1 MTRTTALTEIHTFLF
16 ADTTLAA
23 ALSNGIYYGRA
34 PVTST
39 WPQLVYFDVTETT
52 GYQVDYNTVTVQFSL
67 WSTDRFQALSL
78 IERVRVIF
86 NRLSDSVSGKFN
98 YVSLIDS
105 GALPQEDQ
113 QLYGQ
118 FLRFQFRYRGA
129 NIGGV

>member
-1 MTRTTALTEIHTFLF
+1 MNRTTALTEIHAFLF

-23 ALSNGIYYGRA
+23 AVSNRIYYARG
-34 PVTST
+34 PVTSA
-39 WPQLVYFDVTETT
+39 WPQLVYFDVTETN
-52 GYQVDYNTVTVQFSL
+52 GYQVDYNSVTVQFSL
-67 WSTDRFQALSL
+67 WSTDTFQALSL

-86 NRLSDSVSGKFN
+86 SRLSDIVSGSFN

-118 FLRFQFRYRGA
+118 FLRFQFRYRGE
-129 NIGGV
+129 NIEE